1 MIKIGDFAKI
11 FNISIK
17 TVRFYE
23 EKGLITPAFVDIYS
37 GYRYMMNLT

>member
-17 TVRFYE
+17 TIRYYE
-23 EKGLITPAFVDIYS
+23 HLGLIIPKYVNIYTYCYLIRS
-37 GYRYMMNLT
+37 